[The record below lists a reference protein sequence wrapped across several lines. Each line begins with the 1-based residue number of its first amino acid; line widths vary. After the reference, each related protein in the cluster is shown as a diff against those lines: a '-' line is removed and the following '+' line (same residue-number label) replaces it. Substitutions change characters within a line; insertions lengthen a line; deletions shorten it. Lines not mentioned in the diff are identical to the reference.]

1 MTNQTRRTRI
11 TTVRGVFFWMRDLP
25 WDNPYRPW
33 FLKTLLVINFL
44 GSLYGY
50 YWYHEQLAATPWFW
64 WVFTPDS
71 PLSTTLFALVLAL
84 ALIGRENNL
93 LRLVAAASV
102 IKYGLWACVVIL
114 DYWLQGAKVAPVE
127 AMLFLSHL
135 GMAAEGY
142 LFLRHWSL
150 TFREALLTGG
160 WLLLNDYVDYVL
172 GWHPYLF
179 REDQVAL
186 AALTAVLLSGGFIL
200 YFLGRK
206 ITGEKEY

>member
-1 MTNQTRRTRI
+1 MTKRTRRTRI
-11 TTVRGVFFWMRDLP
+11 ITVKGFFLRMKELL

-33 FLKTLLVINFL
+33 FLKTLFIINFL

-71 PLSTTLFALVLAL
+71 PLSTTLFATALAL
-84 ALIGRENNL
+84 ALMGKENNL

-102 IKYGLWACVVIL
+102 IKYGLWACAVIL

-127 AMLFLSHL
+127 TMLFLSHL

-142 LFLRHWSL
+142 LFLRHWPL
-150 TFREALLTGG
+150 TFRQALLTGG

-186 AALTAVLLSGGFIL
+186 AAVTAILLSGGLIL

-206 ITGEKEY
+206 IIGEKEY